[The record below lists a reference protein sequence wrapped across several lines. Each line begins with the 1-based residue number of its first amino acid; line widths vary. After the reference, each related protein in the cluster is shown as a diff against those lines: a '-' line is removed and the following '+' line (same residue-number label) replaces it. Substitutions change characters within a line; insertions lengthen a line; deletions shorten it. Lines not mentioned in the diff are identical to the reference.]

1 MLALTDKK
9 EIIHIKD
16 ALTKTDYYC
25 AKCNGRLGVESK
37 K

>member
-16 ALTKTDYYC
+16 ALSKTDYYC
-25 AKCNGRLGVESK
+25 VKCGGRLRVRK
-37 K
+37 

>member
-16 ALTKTDYYC
+16 ALSKTDYYC
-25 AKCNGRLGVESK
+25 AKCGGRLRVRK
-37 K
+37 